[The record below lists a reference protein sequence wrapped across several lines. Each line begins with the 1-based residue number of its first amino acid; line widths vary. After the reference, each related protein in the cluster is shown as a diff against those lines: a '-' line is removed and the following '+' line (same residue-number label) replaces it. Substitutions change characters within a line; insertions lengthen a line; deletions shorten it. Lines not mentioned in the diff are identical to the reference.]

1 MKKLTWLDKIILV
14 LVGVAVGML
23 ISSMVSCASGALQA
37 DKADY
42 PNLVVTGKWISFIEY
57 AKSFSLTIIKE
68 TETGGYIYRPVYCKT
83 IYHEGVY
90 IYDKVNVWKDDEHGC
105 YLEALR

>member
-1 MKKLTWLDKIILV
+1 MKNLSWLDKTV
-14 LVGVAVGML
+14 SVFVGIVVIMFL
-23 ISSMVSCASGALQA
+23 YSMVSCASRSLQA

-105 YLEALR
+105 YLRAIR